1 MADSEGLAPQLLKR
15 PSSCSRVSRAQ
26 RASGCSLLPLWEV
39 CGMHT
44 LNSLVAQT
52 VKCLPAMQETWV
64 RSLGREDPLE
74 KAMATHS
81 SPLA

>member
-15 PSSCSRVSRAQ
+15 PSSCSRVSRAR
-26 RASGCSLLPLWEV
+26 RASRCSLLPLWEV
-39 CGMHT
+39 CGIHT
-44 LNSLVAQT
+44 LDSLVAQT
-52 VKCLPAMQETWV
+52 VNCLPTMRESWV
-64 RSLGREDPLE
+64 QSLGQEDTLE